1 MTGILVMDVM
11 TLNTSELV
19 RDHNSESMMQ
29 PTKLTEVGHSHNKS
43 TASYQVK
50 YCWLIQGA

>member
-29 PTKLTEVGHSHNKS
+29 PTKLTEVCNGP
-43 TASYQVK
+43 
-50 YCWLIQGA
+50 